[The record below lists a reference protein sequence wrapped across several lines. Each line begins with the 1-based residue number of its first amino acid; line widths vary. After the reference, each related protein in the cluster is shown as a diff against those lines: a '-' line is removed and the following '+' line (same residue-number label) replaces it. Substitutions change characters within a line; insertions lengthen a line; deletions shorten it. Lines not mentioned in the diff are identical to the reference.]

1 MYKISATAPWCVSIY
16 FRWEGSRRPYR
27 ERRRLDVASK
37 TAATHWAKARIAYL
51 LAQGEAAT
59 VAEKAPPPAP
69 EVTVPTLR
77 EFGPRWIEGYA
88 RAKRQKP
95 SGIDTKESIL
105 RIHLYP
111 AMGDRRLD
119 EITDERVAR
128 FQASLVD
135 YSRKTLNN
143 ILSVLGKLLRV
154 AVKWKVIAAMPCAI
168 ELTKNEKTVHAFYD
182 ADAVRRLIDAT
193 RNTRERVLVLLG
205 VQAGLRRGEMCG
217 LRWIDVDF
225 TQRQIVVR
233 QSVWRGI
240 MGTPKSGHGRVIDLS
255 AELEQALLAHRHRR
269 PMVLCAANGADPTP
283 KRLRDWLADLQERAG
298 LPLPHGGLHVLRH
311 SFCSNLAAL
320 GAPAKSIQELAGHSN
335 LSTTLGYMHLSPAT
349 RRAAIGLFDVA
360 GRGTGVATLDRK
372 NEIP

>member
-1 MYKISATAPWCVSIY
+1 M
-16 FRWEGSRRPYR
+16 RSR
-27 ERRRLDVASK
+27 
-37 TAATHWAKARIAYL
+37 TN
-51 LAQGEAAT
+51 
-59 VAEKAPPPAP
+59 
-69 EVTVPTLR
+69 
-77 EFGPRWIEGYA
+77 
-88 RAKRQKP
+88 
-95 SGIDTKESIL
+95 
-105 RIHLYP
+105 
-111 AMGDRRLD
+111 
-119 EITDERVAR
+119 
-128 FQASLVD
+128 ASLGF
-135 YSRKTLNN
+135 RRAWPTTLARTLNN
-143 ILSVLGKLLRV
+143 ILSVLGKLLRI
-154 AVKWKVIAAMPCAI
+154 AVKWKVIATMPGAI

-205 VQAGLRRGEMCG
+205 VHAGLRRGEMCG

-233 QSVWRGI
+233 QSVWRNI
-240 MGTPKSGHGRVIDLS
+240 VGTPKSGHGRVIDLS

-269 PMVLCAANGADPTP
+269 PMVLCAANGAAPTP

-311 SFCSNLAAL
+311 GFCSNLAAL

-349 RRAAIGLFDVA
+349 RRAAIGLFDAA
-360 GRGTGVATLDRK
+360 GRGTGVATLECK